1 MAVKKRRKRWRAH
14 HVHAPA
20 DNHLHDEN
28 PADRLTPLEETE
40 AFKESAQ
47 TDGGGA
53 LKDTIRVD
61 RTSLKLPEKFIDE
74 ERGTAETFRLD
85 GVVVAVLAAALA
97 FIAFIAW
104 QITLMP
110 EK

>member
-1 MAVKKRRKRWRAH
+1 MKRKRKKWRPH

-20 DNHLHDEN
+20 DNHLHDED
-28 PADRLTPLEETE
+28 PAARLTPLEETA
-40 AFKESAQ
+40 AFTDSAQ
-47 TDGGGA
+47 ADDSRAGVN
-53 LKDTIRVD
+53 DTIRVD
-61 RTSLKLPEKFIDE
+61 RNSLKLPEKFIED
-74 ERGTAETFRLD
+74 ERGTAETFRPD
-85 GVVVAVLAAALA
+85 GIVVALLAAALA